1 MWTEGLPDMMKL
13 IGTLLQLVI
22 ANVTRTE
29 IPQNNFTLGNYIK
42 ETEMARISGTM
53 GKQEMHTK
61 FWLGNLLKETTWA
74 VVIKLHDKFPTV
86 CEVS

>member
-29 IPQNNFTLGNYIK
+29 IPYNNFTLGNYIK

-53 GKQEMHTK
+53 GKKKCIQN
-61 FWLGNLLKETTWA
+61 FGWETY
-74 VVIKLHDKFPTV
+74 
-86 CEVS
+86 